1 MGLLYVALS
10 YFTDTND
17 NSGNATD
24 PLEQNMSSNQPIKDV
39 HVIIEQEA
47 PPITNTPN
55 TGASLDLSKPIE
67 VTNET
72 IVIIDGKKCVLSAN
86 PDTGQLCAYPVV
98 TPEGKVKVAD
108 SIIASCLCLVSGQLL
123 KTQSFLVLQ

>member
-1 MGLLYVALS
+1 MDLLPVYVALS
-10 YFTDTND
+10 YFTDTTD
-17 NSGNATD
+17 NSGNSTV
-24 PLEQNMSSNQPIKDV
+24 PLEQNMSSTQPIKDV

-47 PPITNTPN
+47 PPMTNTAN

-98 TPEGKVKVAD
+98 TPEGMV
-108 SIIASCLCLVSGQLL
+108 
-123 KTQSFLVLQ
+123 

>member
-1 MGLLYVALS
+1 MS
-10 YFTDTND
+10 YFTETND
-17 NSGNATD
+17 NSGNSTD

-47 PPITNTPN
+47 PPNTNTPN
-55 TGASLDLSKPIE
+55 AGASLDLSKPIE

-108 SIIASCLCLVSGQLL
+108 SIISILLMSGIWAITQKQSLLVHR
-123 KTQSFLVLQ
+123 

>member
-1 MGLLYVALS
+1 MS
-10 YFTDTND
+10 YFTETND
-17 NSGNATD
+17 NSGNSTD

-47 PPITNTPN
+47 PPNTNTPN

-108 SIIASCLCLVSGQLL
+108 SIISILLMSGIWGITQKQSLLVHR
-123 KTQSFLVLQ
+123 

>member
-1 MGLLYVALS
+1 MS
-10 YFTDTND
+10 YFTETND
-17 NSGNATD
+17 NSGNSMD

-47 PPITNTPN
+47 PPNTNTPN

-108 SIIASCLCLVSGQLL
+108 SIISILLMSGIWAITQKQSLLVHR
-123 KTQSFLVLQ
+123 

>member
-1 MGLLYVALS
+1 
-10 YFTDTND
+10 
-17 NSGNATD
+17 
-24 PLEQNMSSNQPIKDV
+24 MSSNQPIKDV

-47 PPITNTPN
+47 PPTEDMPP

-86 PDTGQLCAYPVV
+86 PDTGQLCAYPVL
-98 TPEGKVKVAD
+98 TQEGKCGRQGIGGVPLF
-108 SIIASCLCLVSGQLL
+108 CLLYEVGIRTSGYKNYSVIQ
-123 KTQSFLVLQ
+123 T

>member
-1 MGLLYVALS
+1 MS
-10 YFTDTND
+10 YFTETND
-17 NSGNATD
+17 NSGNSKD
-24 PLEQNMSSNQPIKDV
+24 PLEQNISSNQPIKDV

-47 PPITNTPN
+47 PPNTNTPN

-108 SIIASCLCLVSGQLL
+108 SIISILLMSGIWAITQKQSLLVHR
-123 KTQSFLVLQ
+123 

>member
-1 MGLLYVALS
+1 MS
-10 YFTDTND
+10 YFTETND
-17 NSGNATD
+17 NSGNSTD

-47 PPITNTPN
+47 PPNTNTPN

-108 SIIASCLCLVSGQLL
+108 SIISILLMSGIWAITQ
-123 KTQSFLVLQ
+123 KQSFLVHR

>member
-1 MGLLYVALS
+1 MS
-10 YFTDTND
+10 YFTETND
-17 NSGNATD
+17 NSGNSTD

-47 PPITNTPN
+47 PPNTNTPN

-108 SIIASCLCLVSGQLL
+108 SIISILLMSGIWAITQKQSLLVHQ
-123 KTQSFLVLQ
+123 

>member
-1 MGLLYVALS
+1 MS
-10 YFTDTND
+10 YFTETND
-17 NSGNATD
+17 NSGNFTD

-47 PPITNTPN
+47 PPNTNTPN

-108 SIIASCLCLVSGQLL
+108 SIISILLMSGIWAITQKQSLLVHR
-123 KTQSFLVLQ
+123 